1 MEYLITTPAGTYR
14 LQSGTHDADD
24 LIALLDH
31 YISEGVLVGPELLR
45 ALSRQQVLA
54 KLGRPTFP
62 ESKTNPFPGPAMV
75 IGDDQATRGFTR
87 GWLDGQITAWQDTR
101 MQAVTAAEPEHTA
114 TTEPPAAQPP
124 AAETA
129 APDPEPE
136 PEPQPQ
142 QASGDSEA
150 QTADEATET
159 AEHPGTETNPR
170 DNETAAPAV
179 SSWQTGSR
187 LWTGPGAAD
196 ERVVLVS
203 CRGVVTPSGWVLGPA
218 LPAPANVARFV
229 AWHWRKKPSTLP
241 QMWFTAEAM
250 EAFGMAVE
258 DADPAQVGDIV
269 AETFGCTV
277 SWHQSGFFT
286 CRWGSQTTAD
296 GDGDTPAAG
305 AGRSAQLVFIPWLPL
320 DPSDARPGDLG
331 VAGIENTETELPEDE
346 EQAVQILA
354 ERIAWLCTLGDGVV
368 PGSRWS
374 TVGAAFADVKRR
386 ASTVKSI
393 KAGPLPEEVRAAQS
407 DLDPDLHEGK
417 RPHHISRSEVVV
429 VETDQRAA
437 YLASAGTLQ
446 LGYGTP
452 TRVDRPDPELLVSQ
466 KPSFAL
472 WRVTTPAGSQIKDLD
487 RRLPLP
493 NEYMQWDEPRTFW
506 TTTRGAQHLIAPID
520 NGGTGL
526 APEALGIDAA
536 WIWPAQTQ
544 LLRGWATE
552 IRNRLNEAIA
562 EGRQD
567 RIDMLKAMYKAY
579 LGRTASAKWSPRMG
593 HHHQPVHY
601 AAIQADVRFRALRYA
616 VGIRNAYGW
625 YPVAADVDAW
635 TYWLPLDTD
644 LSVLEEEPKNGK
656 YRVKTAEY
664 PPGFDQSGP
673 AA

>member
-1 MEYLITTPAGTYR
+1 MDYLITTPAGTYR
-14 LQSGTHDADD
+14 LSSGTDDADD

-31 YISEGVLVGPELLR
+31 YVSKNVLVGPEPLR

-54 KLGRPTFP
+54 KLGRSTFP
-62 ESKTNPFPGPAMV
+62 ESKTNPFPGAAVV
-75 IGDDQATRGFTR
+75 IGDDQASRGFTR
-87 GWLDGQITAWQDTR
+87 GWLDGQLTAWQDAR
-101 MQAVTAAEPEHTA
+101 MQAVTAVGAADSDSVTAEPVTSEEV
-114 TTEPPAAQPP
+114 EPEPVSPEADGADTQPEVDASEGAAP
-124 AAETA
+124 AAEQQVG
-129 APDPEPE
+129 EP
-136 PEPQPQ
+136 
-142 QASGDSEA
+142 ASGDKKP
-150 QTADEATET
+150 ADQ
-159 AEHPGTETNPR
+159 
-170 DNETAAPAV
+170 AV
-179 SSWQTGSR
+179 VSWPTGR
-187 LWTGPGAAD
+187 RWTGPAAAD
-196 ERVVLVS
+196 ERVVIVS
-203 CRGVVTPSGWVLGPA
+203 SHGVVTPSGWVLGPA
-218 LPAPANVARFV
+218 LPAPANVARFI
-229 AWHWRKKPSTLP
+229 AWHWRTKPSTLP

-250 EAFGMAVE
+250 EAFDIAVE
-258 DADPAQVGDIV
+258 DADPTRVSDIV

-277 SWHQSGFFT
+277 SWHQGGFFT
-286 CRWGSQTTAD
+286 CRWGSHTSD
-296 GDGDTPAAG
+296 GGGDAPASG

-354 ERIAWLCTLGDGVV
+354 DRISWLCTLGDGVV

-386 ASTVKSI
+386 ASAVKSI

-417 RPHHISRSEVVV
+417 RPHHISRSEVVI
-429 VETDQRAA
+429 VEADQRSA

-446 LGYGTP
+446 FGYGTP
-452 TRVDRPDPELLVSQ
+452 NRVDWPDPELLVSQ
-466 KPSFAL
+466 KPPFAL
-472 WRVTTPAGSQIKDLD
+472 WRVTTPAAAEIDGLD

-520 NGGTGL
+520 NGGAGL
-526 APEALGIDAA
+526 APHALAIDAA
-536 WIWPAQTQ
+536 WLWPTQTQ

-601 AAIQADVRFRALRYA
+601 AAIQADVRFRALKYA
-616 VGIRNAYGW
+616 VRIKNEHSW

-644 LSVLEEEPKNGK
+644 LGVLEEEPKNGK

-664 PPGFDQSGP
+664 PPDAEQRAGVS
-673 AA
+673 A